1 MVVDALRQ
9 VLGELDV
16 KTTNFGQVHRF
27 LTECLC
33 VIGTALDPWCQQLG
47 DMVQGILQ
55 QVASV
60 ASKAQI
66 LRSIA
71 FLSVMALCLRL
82 CLCPSPLLF
91 AFAACQRP
99 RLRLRQRQCLL
110 LCQCLVCLCLRLS
123 LSAVPVRAPTHDPTS
138 ARVLKMEVDYFL
150 WWKFIFPKAPDVM
163 NKRNFCKW
171 PSTQQSLSQRVVRPT
186 LP

>member
-1 MVVDALRQ
+1 MVVDALKH
-9 VLGELDV
+9 VLAELDV
-16 KTTNFGQVHRF
+16 KTTNFGRVHRF
-27 LTECLC
+27 SAERLCL
-33 VIGTALDPWCQQLG
+33 IGTALDPWCQQLG

-66 LRSIA
+66 LRPIA
-71 FLSVMALCLRL
+71 FLSVMALCLS
-82 CLCPSPLLF
+82 LCPSPLLF

-138 ARVLKMEVDYFL
+138 ARVLKMEVDFLL

-171 PSTQQSLSQRVVRPT
+171 PSTQQSLSQRVVRPA